1 MPAEGVLRSAG
12 EVLRSAEAVLRS
24 AEGELRSAEGVQHRT
39 VFRTMCRK
47 SNCRQAVRDN
57 LDIFSYFFSLIHS
70 FCE

>member
-1 MPAEGVLRSAG
+1 MPAEGVLHSAG
-12 EVLRSAEAVLRS
+12 AVLRS
-24 AEGELRSAEGVQHRT
+24 AEVVLRSAGAVLRSTEGVLHRT

-57 LDIFSYFFSLIHS
+57 LDIFSYLFSLIHS